1 MDFGLGF
8 GTGPGLDNI
17 WTKGSLVKSFKEG
30 GFKEGLT
37 NIRDALEKIW
47 FDHQQN
53 AFTYAMIKLII
64 CHWGKRLDF
73 SHVSS
78 NVSRLP

>member
-37 NIRDALEKIW
+37 NIKDVLEKIW

-53 AFTYAMIKLII
+53 AFTYAMIIFVTGEAVRFLT
-64 CHWGKRLDF
+64 CFLQC
-73 SHVSS
+73 
-78 NVSRLP
+78 